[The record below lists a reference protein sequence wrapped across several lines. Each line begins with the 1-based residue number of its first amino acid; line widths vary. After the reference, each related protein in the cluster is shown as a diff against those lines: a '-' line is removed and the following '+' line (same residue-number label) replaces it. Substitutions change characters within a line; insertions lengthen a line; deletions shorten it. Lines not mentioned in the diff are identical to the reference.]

1 MNINKY
7 RLPMSNIDIEDV
19 GDLVHINDK
28 QNANEKIYEFDPIL
42 VFGDNPQ
49 ITPEKLGLT
58 YEEQYNIIS
67 ELIFKCSTKKQY
79 ENLKKEIAKNYKIHT
94 GFNNVLVTLMYYKL
108 KYADKLTEIDENTLN
123 NFENLITSNTRGY
136 SGVQNV
142 TVVMDA
148 PNSCT
153 FKCSYCPD
161 LSREKAIK
169 VKIPDNVSPGDKFK
183 ITNIDGYSFNFVC
196 PDDVL
201 SGQEILVKD
210 PYRVPKSYIAFEPA
224 VLRGIQNNY
233 DIVKQIRCRIKTL
246 IERGTIK
253 KVKDNRTNEWYTSA
267 KIEIRLIGGT
277 FHVYPVEE
285 RYNTVRDIYYAL
297 NTIDYED
304 DDSRQR
310 YCLKNEI
317 ILNNNYSNCKCTVIS
332 IETRPD
338 SINLETIQE
347 MNELGITKVEIGVQS
362 LYNEVLRLIDR
373 GHLVKSVVSAL
384 RLLQSNGFKVGI
396 HIMPDLPGSNPEMDI
411 KMLDFQ
417 ADDKGNVYKKPK
429 NILPYET
436 IYLIDVIG
444 GFINRYC
451 YASPTLMNLAEEIKF
466 YPCDE
471 VPGTKLSNFKERGLW
486 MHYSEDEDKSKFI
499 NVMKYYLLSVEP
511 WVRVNRIKRD
521 FEESSERNQGMGYVS
536 KNVKGN
542 LHQILI
548 DEIKKEN
555 KICVDIRS
563 REIRNGSKI
572 KSENRMISIMRFNSY
587 NGIEYFIQIID
598 EYNNLFGMLRLR
610 INDDQKYVIDE
621 IKNCAIIREVHVYG
635 HTKGIGESK
644 FNDKKAQHKG
654 YGKSLISV
662 AELIA
667 YEHGFRKIA
676 VLSAVG
682 TRGYYCEKVGKYYM
696 NGRYAI
702 KDLNFVENMINR
714 GKSII
719 WTTCLKDFIYTFIIF
734 CIITMLTISL
744 FEKSPK

>member
-1 MNINKY
+1 
-7 RLPMSNIDIEDV
+7 MSCDIEEI
-19 GDLVHINDK
+19 GDLVHITDN
-28 QNANEKIYEFDPIL
+28 QNIIDEKIYEFDPIL

-49 ITPEKLGLT
+49 ITPEKIGLT
-58 YEEQYNIIS
+58 IQEQFNITS
-67 ELIFKCSTKKQY
+67 KLIFESDTKKTY
-79 ENLKKEIAKNYKIHT
+79 ENLKKEIASSYKINE

-108 KYADKLTEIDENTLN
+108 KYADKLSEIDENTLN
-123 NFENLITSNTRGY
+123 HFENLITSNTRGY

-169 VKIPDNVSPGDKFK
+169 ITVPDNINPGDTFK
-183 ITNIDGYSFNFVC
+183 ITNKDGYSFDFVC

-201 SGQEILVKD
+201 SGQEIFVKD

-224 VLRGIQNNY
+224 VLRAIQNNY
-233 DIVKQIRCRIKTL
+233 DIVKQIRCRVKTL
-246 IERGTIK
+246 IKRGTIK
-253 KVKDNRTNEWYTSA
+253 KVRNSRTNEWETSG

-277 FHVYPVEE
+277 FHVYPKQE
-285 RYNTVRDIYYAL
+285 RYDTLRDVYYAL

-304 DDSRQR
+304 DDMRQR
-310 YCLKNEI
+310 YSLKNEI

-362 LYNEVLRLIDR
+362 LYNKVLRLIDR

-411 KMLDFQ
+411 AMLDFQ
-417 ADDKGNVYKKPK
+417 ADDNGNVYKKPNNK
-429 NILPYET
+429 FNFENV
-436 IYLIDVIG
+436 YLIDIIT
-444 GFINRYC
+444 GFVNKYC
-451 YASPTLMNLAEEIKF
+451 DASPSLMNLAEEIKF

-471 VPGTKLSNFKERGLW
+471 VPGTKLSELKERGLW
-486 MHYSEDEDKSKFI
+486 MHYSEDDDKSKFI
-499 NVMKYYLLSVEP
+499 NVMKIYMLSVMH

-542 LHQILI
+542 LHQILT
-548 DEIKKEN
+548 DKIKKEF
-555 KICVDIRS
+555 KKCVDIRT
-563 REIRNGSKI
+563 REIRNGSKVNSQLRI
-572 KSENRMISIMRFNSY
+572 IDIVRFKSY

-610 INDDQKYVIDE
+610 INDDQKFVINE

-654 YGKSLISV
+654 YGKILIST

-667 YEHGFRKIA
+667 YEHGFNKIA

-682 TRGYYCEKVGKYYM
+682 TRGYYCEKVGKYNM
-696 NGRYAI
+696 IGRYAV
-702 KDLNFVENMINR
+702 KNLNYFEHIINR
-714 GKSII
+714 
-719 WTTCLKDFIYTFIIF
+719 LKVLLWSLNPKELCIF
-734 CIITMLTISL
+734 ITMFMFVAFGFINLL
-744 FEKSPK
+744 QN